1 MNGKVQYR
9 GLPAPPLEALEFD
22 DGMPPPCPRDMY
34 SQYGVYDVIPGDP
47 VSTQGSCPISVPV
60 NTKGSR
66 PISVLACIEEI
77 CSCKGH

>member
-34 SQYGVYDVIPGDP
+34 SQYAVISQMNLEVVCYMLYNVDFQ
-47 VSTQGSCPISVPV
+47 V
-60 NTKGSR
+60 R
-66 PISVLACIEEI
+66 
-77 CSCKGH
+77 